1 MYTRGVAP
9 SPQLVRVC
17 EEIPEMRLAYAW
29 SDAFFLLVPVTYIEG
44 EMAGEGLK
52 QRKGSKAGIDAV
64 QVRHGFDPDA
74 LMLGHPFP
82 PISFPLIQF
91 IHTSPPPL
99 ALQDKEDKAKPVAA
113 PPKKASGLLDEN
125 SWKNLQTLVNF
136 FLPALFFIYV
146 GLTAQKWDVSPYASY
161 FPNKY
166 ALLGKSNTPHYH
178 DTHI

>member
-1 MYTRGVAP
+1 MPSRYDTASTPTHLCFHIPFRP
-9 SPQLVRVC
+9 SP
-17 EEIPEMRLAYAW
+17 
-29 SDAFFLLVPVTYIEG
+29 FLL
-44 EMAGEGLK
+44 
-52 QRKGSKAGIDAV
+52 
-64 QVRHGFDPDA
+64 FN
-74 LMLGHPFP
+74 PFTP
-82 PISFPLIQF
+82 
-91 IHTSPPPL
+91 PPPL
-99 ALQDKEDKAKPVAA
+99 ALQDKEDKAKPVAT